1 MAERDPDTIK
11 QDIDRAREQLA
22 TTVDSLAERA
32 NPRRIADDAKAR
44 VIAFVKTPA
53 VAISLAGVGALV
65 AVIVVRRVR
74 NN

>member
-11 QDIDRAREQLA
+11 QDIDRARDQLA
-22 TTVDSLAERA
+22 STVDSLAERA

-44 VIAFVKTPA
+44 VIAFVKTPVVA
-53 VAISLAGVGALV
+53 VTLAGVGALV

-74 NN
+74 NR